1 MVEAGDAPDGGS
13 GHIFISYARADRERV
28 EPIVAALQARGRR
41 VWWDSHLAGGSAYA
55 REIEAALRSA
65 EAIIV
70 VWSQASVHSDW
81 VRDEASVGLEL
92 SRLAPVSLDDTPAP
106 LGFGQFHT
114 INLADWN
121 GSASA
126 PQIDQLVRAIEGA
139 GRGEPPP
146 RIEQPKA
153 RRRPGAARRGLLI
166 GAAAVPLA
174 LAGAW
179 WLGGRPWPGGGVAH
193 AAPAHSIA
201 VLPFANLSGDPAQDY
216 FADGLTEELMGAL
229 ARLPSLQVAGRTS
242 SFKFKGS
249 KDSSAAIGAKLGVAY
264 LLDGSVRRQG
274 DQARISAELVD
285 ASSGFQRWSQTY
297 DHDVRD
303 VLATQASIAQA
314 VAEQLK
320 GALLG
325 GDLVA
330 IGAGGTSNPQAYD
343 AYLQGKRVFDL
354 GGGAEAF
361 RAALA
366 RFDAAVAADPGYA
379 AAHAAR
385 ARVLLTIGDEFSG
398 PAAHEEMYAEALAAA
413 RRAVAL
419 APGLAEAQATLAD
432 TLASAFLDFAG
443 ARAAYAQAIA
453 TGAGEA
459 EVLTRYG
466 LFNCDIGAFDT
477 GLAAAV
483 RATILDPLNP
493 RVFASLGS
501 SSYMARRYPQAIA
514 AMRQALAFSPG
525 LNAAHERIG
534 FALLQQGDPKAAA
547 AEFALEPVGWLKQT
561 GLAIALHRL
570 NDAAGAEA
578 AFRALTSDPDDIV
591 YYQQAMVL
599 AQWGKPDGAF
609 AALDSAIAGH
619 DGGVVAIAADPC
631 LDPLRPDP
639 RFAAVLRRLGLAP

>member
-1 MVEAGDAPDGGS
+1 MSEAGDAPDRGS
-13 GHIFISYARADRERV
+13 GHIFISYARADRERIA
-28 EPIVAALQARGRR
+28 PIVAALEARGRQ
-41 VWWDSHLAGGSAYA
+41 VWWDSHLAGGSAFA
-55 REIEAALRSA
+55 REIETALRA
-65 EAIIV
+65 ADAIV
-70 VWSQASVHSDW
+70 VAWSQASVHSDW
-81 VRDEASVGLEL
+81 VRDEATVGLEL
-92 SRLAPVSLDDTPAP
+92 ERLVPIKLDDAPAP

-114 INLADWN
+114 IDVSHWN
-121 GSASA
+121 GQAEA
-126 PQIDQLVRAIEGA
+126 PEITQLIRAVDRTGA
-139 GRGEPPP
+139 GEFHRIARPP
-146 RIEQPKA
+146 RGARSGLA
-153 RRRPGAARRGLLI
+153 RRALLI
-166 GAAAVPLA
+166 GAAAVPAAA
-174 LAGAW
+174 LGAW
-179 WLGGRPWPGGGVAH
+179 WVAGRPGAGGGP

-201 VLPFANLSGDPAQDY
+201 VLPFANLSNDATQDY
-216 FADGLTEELMGAL
+216 FADGLTEELIGAL

-249 KDSSAAIGAKLGVAY
+249 KDDNATIAAKLGVAY
-264 LLDGSVRRQG
+264 LLEGSVRRQG

-285 ASSGFQRWSQTY
+285 AHSGFQRWSQDY
-297 DHDVRD
+297 DHDMKD
-303 VLATQASIAQA
+303 VLATQASIAEA

-325 GDLVA
+325 GEIAA
-330 IGAGGTSNPQAYD
+330 ISAGGTSSPSAYD

-354 GGGAEAF
+354 GGGEDAF
-361 RAALA
+361 RTALTQ
-366 RFDAAVAADPGYA
+366 FDAAVADDPGFA

-398 PAAHEEMYAEALAAA
+398 PAVHDKMYGEALAAA

-419 APGLAEAQATLAD
+419 APSLAEAQATLAD
-432 TLASAFLDFAG
+432 TLETAFLDFAG

-453 TGAGEA
+453 TGAGQS

-466 LFNCDIGAFDT
+466 LFNCDIGQFDA
-477 GLAAAV
+477 GLAAAN

-501 SSYMARRYPQAIA
+501 SSYMSRKYPEAIA

-534 FALLQQGDPKAAA
+534 FAMLQQGDAAAAA
-547 AEFALEPVGWLKQT
+547 AEFDLEPVGFLKQT
-561 GLAIALHRL
+561 GLAIARHRL
-570 NDAAGAEA
+570 GDAAGAEA

-599 AQWGKPDGAF
+599 AQWGKLDGAF

-619 DGGVVAIAADPC
+619 DGGVVAIKADPS
-631 LDPLRPDP
+631 LDPLRADP
-639 RFAAVLRRLGLAP
+639 RFSVVLKRLGLAP

>member
-1 MVEAGDAPDGGS
+1 MSEAGDAPDGGP
-13 GHIFISYARADRERV
+13 GHIFVSYARADRERV
-28 EPIVAALQARGRR
+28 QPIVAALEARGRR

-65 EAIIV
+65 DAIVV
-70 VWSQASVHSDW
+70 VWSRASVRSDW
-81 VRDEASVGLEL
+81 VRDEAAVGLEL
-92 SRLAPVSLDDTPAP
+92 ARLVPIKLDDAAAP

-114 INLADWN
+114 IDLTHWN
-121 GSASA
+121 GQPDA
-126 PQIDQLVRAIEGA
+126 PEIGQLVRAIDRTGEG
-139 GRGEPPP
+139 EVH
-146 RIEQPKA
+146 RIARPASASRSSLA
-153 RRRPGAARRGLLI
+153 RRSLLI
-166 GAAAVPLA
+166 GAVAAPALA
-174 LAGAW
+174 LGAW
-179 WLGGRPWPGGGVAH
+179 WLAGRPWPGGGPS
-193 AAPAHSIA
+193 APAHSIA
-201 VLPFANLSGDPAQDY
+201 VLPFANLSGDVAQDY
-216 FADGLTEELMGAL
+216 FADGLTEELIGAL

-249 KDSSAAIGAKLGVAY
+249 KDNSAAIGAKLGVAD

-285 ASSGFQRWSQTY
+285 ARSGFQRWSQAY
-297 DHDVRD
+297 DHDLKD
-303 VLATQASIAQA
+303 VLATQASIAEA

-325 GDLVA
+325 GEIQA
-330 IGAGGTSNPQAYD
+330 ISVGGTSNPAAYD
-343 AYLQGKRVFDL
+343 AYLQGKRLFDL
-354 GGGAEAF
+354 GGGESAF

-366 RFDAAVAADPGYA
+366 QFDAAVADDPNFA

-385 ARVLLTIGDEFSG
+385 TRVLLTLGDEFSG
-398 PAAHEEMYAEALAAA
+398 PAVHDKMYAEALAAA

-443 ARAAYAQAIA
+443 ARAAYARAIA
-453 TGAGEA
+453 TGAGQS

-466 LFNCDIGAFDT
+466 LFNCDIGAFAA
-477 GLAAAV
+477 GLAAAN

-501 SSYMARRYPQAIA
+501 SSYVARKYPQAIA

-534 FALLQQGDPKAAA
+534 FALLQQGDAKAAA

-570 NDAAGAEA
+570 GDAAGAEA

-599 AQWGKPDGAF
+599 AQWGKLDGAF
-609 AALDSAIAGH
+609 AALESAIAGH
-619 DGGVVAIAADPC
+619 DGGVVAIKADPS
-631 LDPLRPDP
+631 LDPLRADP
-639 RFAAVLRRLGLAP
+639 RYAAILHRLGLAP

>member
-1 MVEAGDAPDGGS
+1 MSEAGDAPESGS
-13 GHIFISYARADRERV
+13 GHIFVSYARADRERV
-28 EPIVAALQARGRR
+28 APVVAALEALGRR

-55 REIEAALRSA
+55 REIEDALRSA
-65 EAIIV
+65 DAVVV
-70 VWSQASVHSDW
+70 VWSQTSARSDW
-81 VRDEASVGLEL
+81 VRDEATVGLEL
-92 SRLAPVSLDDTPAP
+92 ARLVPIRLDDAPPP

-114 INLADWN
+114 INFSRWN
-121 GSASA
+121 GQADAPEVTQLIRAVDRTGEVEVHRIARPTSAHRNR
-126 PQIDQLVRAIEGA
+126 L
-139 GRGEPPP
+139 
-146 RIEQPKA
+146 A
-153 RRRPGAARRGLLI
+153 RRSLLI
-166 GAAAVPLA
+166 GAAAAPVLA
-174 LAGAW
+174 LGAW
-179 WLGGRPWPGGGVAH
+179 WVAGRPGLGGGPS
-193 AAPAHSIA
+193 APAHSIA
-201 VLPFANLSGDPAQDY
+201 VLPFANLSGDATQDY
-216 FADGLTEELMGAL
+216 FADGLTEELIGAL

-249 KDSSAAIGAKLGVAY
+249 KDTSAAIGAKLGVAY
-264 LLDGSVRRQG
+264 LLDGSVRRAG
-274 DQARISAELVD
+274 DRARIGAELID
-285 ASSGFQRWSQTY
+285 ARSGFTRWSQDY
-297 DHDVRD
+297 DHDMKD
-303 VLATQASIAQA
+303 VLATQASIAET

-325 GDLVA
+325 GEIAAL
-330 IGAGGTSNPQAYD
+330 GAGGTSNPAAYD

-354 GGGAEAF
+354 GGGEDAF

-366 RFDAAVAADPGYA
+366 QFDVAVAADPGFA
-379 AAHAAR
+379 AAQAAR

-398 PAAHEEMYAEALAAA
+398 PAAHDKLYAEALAAA

-453 TGAGEA
+453 TGAGQS

-466 LFNCDIGAFDT
+466 LFHCDIGEPEA
-477 GLAAAV
+477 GLAAAN

-501 SSYMARRYPQAIA
+501 SSYVARKYPEAIA
-514 AMRQALAFSPG
+514 AVRQALAFSPG

-547 AEFALEPVGWLKQT
+547 AEFGLEPVGWLKQT

-570 NDAAGAEA
+570 GDGAGATA
-578 AFRALTSDPDDIV
+578 AFRALTSDPDDFV

-599 AQWGKPDGAF
+599 AQWGKLDGAF
-609 AALDSAIAGH
+609 AALESAIAGR
-619 DGGVVAIAADPC
+619 DSGVVAIKADPS
-631 LDPLRPDP
+631 LDPLRADP
-639 RFAAVLRRLGLAP
+639 RFAVVLRRLGLA

>member
-1 MVEAGDAPDGGS
+1 MSEAGDAPEAGP
-13 GHIFISYARADRERV
+13 GHIFVSYARADRERV
-28 EPIVAALQARGRR
+28 ATIVAALEARGRP

-55 REIEAALRSA
+55 REIEDALRSA
-65 EAIIV
+65 DAVVV
-70 VWSQASVHSDW
+70 VWSNASVRSDW
-81 VRDEASVGLEL
+81 VRDEAAVGLEL
-92 SRLAPVSLDDTPAP
+92 TRLVPIRLDNAPAP

-114 INLADWN
+114 IDLSRWDGRAD
-121 GSASA
+121 A
-126 PQIDQLVRAIEGA
+126 PELSQLLRAVDRTGGEVQRIARPGPGG
-139 GRGEPPP
+139 GRGLG
-146 RIEQPKA
+146 
-153 RRRPGAARRGLLI
+153 RRALLI
-166 GAAAVPLA
+166 GAAAAPAAGLA
-174 LAGAW
+174 AW
-179 WLGGRPWPGGGVAH
+179 WLGGRPWLGAGPS
-193 AAPAHSIA
+193 APAHSIA
-201 VLPFANLSGDPAQDY
+201 VLPFANLSGDAGQDY
-216 FADGLTEELMGAL
+216 FADGLTEELIGAL
-229 ARLPSLQVAGRTS
+229 ARLPALQVAGRTS

-249 KDSSAAIGAKLGVAY
+249 KDTSATIGAKLGVAY
-264 LLDGSVRRQG
+264 LLDGSVRREG

-285 ASSGFQRWSQTY
+285 ARSGFQRWSQTY
-297 DHDVRD
+297 DHDMKD
-303 VLATQASIAQA
+303 VLATQASIAEA

-325 GDLVA
+325 GEIA
-330 IGAGGTSNPQAYD
+330 AMGAGGTSNPAAYD

-354 GGGAEAF
+354 GGGEDAF

-366 RFDAAVAADPGYA
+366 QFDAAVAADPGFA

-398 PAAHEEMYAEALAAA
+398 PAAHEAMYAQALAAA

-432 TLASAFLDFAG
+432 TLVSAFLDFAG
-443 ARAAYAQAIA
+443 ARGAYAQAIA
-453 TGAGEA
+453 TGAGQS

-466 LFNCDIGAFDT
+466 LFYCDIGEFDV
-477 GLAAAV
+477 GLAAAN

-501 SSYMARRYPQAIA
+501 SSYVARKYPETIA
-514 AMRQALAFSPG
+514 AVRQALAFSPG

-570 NDAAGAEA
+570 GDTAGAAA
-578 AFRALTSDPDDIV
+578 AFHALTSDPDDVV

-599 AQWGKPDGAF
+599 AQWGKLDGAF
-609 AALDSAIAGH
+609 AALDAALAGR
-619 DGGVVAIAADPC
+619 DGGLVAIKADPS
-631 LDPLRPDP
+631 LDPLRGDP

>member
-1 MVEAGDAPDGGS
+1 MSEAGDAPEGGS
-13 GHIFISYARADRERV
+13 GHIFVSYARADRERV
-28 EPIVAALQARGRR
+28 APIVAALEAHGRR

-55 REIEAALRSA
+55 REIESALRA
-65 EAIIV
+65 ADAIV
-70 VWSQASVHSDW
+70 VVWTRTSVRSDW
-81 VRDEASVGLEL
+81 VRDEATVGLERA
-92 SRLAPVSLDDTPAP
+92 RLVPIKLDDAPPP

-114 INLADWN
+114 IDLSHWN
-121 GSASA
+121 GAADA
-126 PQIDQLVRAIEGA
+126 PEIAQLVRALDRTG
-139 GRGEPPP
+139 GGEVRRIARPAPPSGSGL
-146 RIEQPKA
+146 A
-153 RRRPGAARRGLLI
+153 RRSLLV
-166 GAAAVPLA
+166 GAAAAPVLA
-174 LAGAW
+174 LGAW
-179 WLGGRPWPGGGVAH
+179 WLAGRPGLGGGSP
-193 AAPAHSIA
+193 APAHSIA
-201 VLPFANLSGDPAQDY
+201 VLPFANLSGDAGQDY
-216 FADGLTEELMGAL
+216 FADGLTEELIGAL

-249 KDSSAAIGAKLGVAY
+249 KDTSAAIGSKLGVAY

-274 DQARISAELVD
+274 DQARISAELID
-285 ASSGFQRWSQTY
+285 ARSGFSRWSQDY
-297 DHDVRD
+297 DHDMKD

-325 GDLVA
+325 GEIAA
-330 IGAGGTSNPQAYD
+330 ISAGGPSNPAAYD

-354 GGGAEAF
+354 GGDEAAF

-366 RFDAAVAADPGYA
+366 QFDAAVADDQSFA

-398 PAAHEEMYAEALAAA
+398 PAVHETMYAEALAAA

-453 TGAGEA
+453 TGAGLS

-466 LFNCDIGAFDT
+466 LFNCDIGEFAA
-477 GLAAAV
+477 GLAAAN

-501 SSYMARRYPQAIA
+501 SSYVARKYPEAIA
-514 AMRQALAFSPG
+514 AMRQALALSPK

-534 FALLQQGDPKAAA
+534 FALLQQGDAKAAA

-561 GLAIALHRL
+561 GLAIARHRL
-570 NDAAGAEA
+570 GDAAGAEA

-599 AQWGKPDGAF
+599 AQWGQPDGAF
-609 AALDSAIAGH
+609 AALDSAIASH
-619 DGGVVAIAADPC
+619 DGGVVAIKADPS
-631 LDPLRPDP
+631 LDPLRADP